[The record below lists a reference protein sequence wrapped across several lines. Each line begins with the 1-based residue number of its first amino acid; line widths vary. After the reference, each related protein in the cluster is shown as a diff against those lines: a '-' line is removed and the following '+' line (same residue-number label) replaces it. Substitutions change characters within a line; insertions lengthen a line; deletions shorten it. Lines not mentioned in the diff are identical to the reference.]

1 MELTVFN
8 TEGAETGRKVLLSE
22 EVFGLE
28 TPNEHAI
35 YLDVKHILAN
45 QRQGTHKTKERA
57 EVAASTRKLYRQKG
71 TGNARAGSRKSPI
84 RKSGGT
90 IFGPRPRDYSARL
103 NGKVKALARRS
114 ALTLKA
120 REAGIIVVERFDF
133 ETPKTRQALEIIK
146 KLSIETRKVLVVMAQ
161 PMQNVYLSI
170 RNLPGADV
178 RNALDLNTYDILHAD
193 TLLIM
198 EDAVKLINDRF
209 AN

>member
-90 IFGPRPRDYSARL
+90 IFGPRPRDYGARL

-120 REAGIIVVERFDF
+120 REAGIMIVERFDF
-133 ETPKTRQALEIIK
+133 EAPKTRRVVELLD
-146 KLSIETRKVLVVMAQ
+146 KLQIGARKVLVVMAQ
-161 PMQNVYLSI
+161 PMQNVYLSA